1 MARLAEKT
9 LLVGTRVEEKAA
21 KPVEVRTRQGNRYL
35 EGPSKVCQAEKTS
48 SITQFVGN
56 CPSRYVQGGR
66 SKRAGTRIDATGAWM
81 IAVHDNTTVPCSILV
96 KSRAF
101 DRPKVLG
108 RGGLPSGRMSA
119 GVKHGTSLRHSARNS
134 KGMDG
139 SLPFPGRFCL
149 HRASEDHKQWFYS
162 TIYYRCRG
170 NSGPWFVCRLLPTYQ
185 RPLRALDMFA
195 WEKN

>member
-1 MARLAEKT
+1 M
-9 LLVGTRVEEKAA
+9 GTRVEEKAA

-35 EGPSKVCQAEKTS
+35 EGPSKVCQAEKTN

-66 SKRAGTRIDATGAWM
+66 SRRAGTRIDATGAWM

-134 KGMDG
+134 KGMDARCLSQAAFVYIEHRRTISSGFTRQFTTGVEVTPDRG
-139 SLPFPGRFCL
+139 SCVGCFRPTSGHLGHLTCSRGRKI
-149 HRASEDHKQWFYS
+149 E
-162 TIYYRCRG
+162 
-170 NSGPWFVCRLLPTYQ
+170 
-185 RPLRALDMFA
+185 
-195 WEKN
+195 